1 MRISEKIKMALRVLI
16 TYLFA
21 FLFTYAA
28 VSKILDYHDF
38 SIKLGQ
44 SPLFSAFA
52 GWVAIGVPVIELLI
66 VVLLCCPSWRFS
78 GLFASFCMMVTFTA
92 YIVIILNFSS
102 YVPCSCGG
110 ILQNMGWTEHLIFN
124 IVFIIQALIA
134 LLIRNQKENHW
145 LSGISSLRFYF
156 IITFAAIL
164 SILSV
169 VILYVVSEDIMHNR
183 NTFIRRFDS
192 HAQVEYNTY
201 DLGLNSYY
209 FTGIQND
216 TIYLGNV
223 TTPLYVTRIDTGFRT
238 KKRIKIELSQPDL
251 SFHDI
256 HIKVSPPFFW
266 VTDGTV
272 PCIFTGKVKDWKAQ
286 NHKGSLPFFTLA
298 DPIDSLTIALRL
310 TSLTKKQNTLA
321 VYSLDKGKI
330 LSQNTSLLDKQI
342 DGIFD
347 TDGMLIFNDKLKFVH
362 YIYYYRNEFLTA
374 GNKMQLIKKGKTI
387 DTVSKA
393 EIKVAQ
399 LSQGDNQMS
408 KPPLII
414 NKAAAVYG
422 NLLFIKSERIGRFE
436 DEKMLQDASIL
447 DVYNLKDGSYVSS
460 MYLYHV
466 KGKEMTRFKVIKN
479 RVYAISGRY
488 LSVVKLNKKI
498 TDAYDIK

>member
-1 MRISEKIKMALRVLI
+1 
-16 TYLFA
+16 
-21 FLFTYAA
+21 
-28 VSKILDYHDF
+28 
-38 SIKLGQ
+38 
-44 SPLFSAFA
+44 
-52 GWVAIGVPVIELLI
+52 
-66 VVLLCCPSWRFS
+66 
-78 GLFASFCMMVTFTA
+78 
-92 YIVIILNFSS
+92 
-102 YVPCSCGG
+102 
-110 ILQNMGWTEHLIFN
+110 
-124 IVFIIQALIA
+124 
-134 LLIRNQKENHW
+134 
-145 LSGISSLRFYF
+145 
-156 IITFAAIL
+156 
-164 SILSV
+164 
-169 VILYVVSEDIMHNR
+169 
-183 NTFIRRFDS
+183 
-192 HAQVEYNTY
+192 
-201 DLGLNSYY
+201 
-209 FTGIQND
+209 
-216 TIYLGNV
+216 
-223 TTPLYVTRIDTGFRT
+223 
-238 KKRIKIELSQPDL
+238 
-251 SFHDI
+251 
-256 HIKVSPPFFW
+256 
-266 VTDGTV
+266 
-272 PCIFTGKVKDWKAQ
+272 
-286 NHKGSLPFFTLA
+286 
-298 DPIDSLTIALRL
+298 
-310 TSLTKKQNTLA
+310 
-321 VYSLDKGKI
+321 